1 MSSCQGAGWS
11 CECALWP
18 GLEVYLLRTAN
29 ERGWWFWLSNKC
41 SKFWRSSSGSS
52 NRQIDQ
58 YRHVTSSTKTSMS
71 IIVKPQGFSI
81 NRCLRSL
88 PVPCL
93 PRGLFLHQEEWVFFL
108 FLNKWYQGL
117 AQLFFLSQSK
127 CQSGRDD
134 TTRCP
139 NQQLWKIDRTWNS
152 MWEKLF
158 CPFAQ
163 YFLSYFS
170 SSAQFYATVQRQKNP
185 GLTPFSSGYEVDA
198 STWQSVIKIWLINKI
213 NKINH
218 SIQGG
223 HHRAAQAGSSLSG
236 KI

>member
-58 YRHVTSSTKTSMS
+58 CRHVTSRTKTSMS
-71 IIVKPQGFSI
+71 IIAKPQGFSI

-117 AQLFFLSQSK
+117 AHLFFYPRASVKAAGKIRRDAQISNYGKSTEHGTACEKNCFVHLLNISSHTFPLLLSS
-127 CQSGRDD
+127 
-134 TTRCP
+134 TRQCSD
-139 NQQLWKIDRTWNS
+139 KRTR
-152 MWEKLF
+152 
-158 CPFAQ
+158 A
-163 YFLSYFS
+163 
-170 SSAQFYATVQRQKNP
+170 
-185 GLTPFSSGYEVDA
+185 
-198 STWQSVIKIWLINKI
+198 WLRF
-213 NKINH
+213 
-218 SIQGG
+218 
-223 HHRAAQAGSSLSG
+223 RAATRWTPVLDNQLL
-236 KI
+236 KYD

>member
-1 MSSCQGAGWS
+1 
-11 CECALWP
+11 
-18 GLEVYLLRTAN
+18 
-29 ERGWWFWLSNKC
+29 
-41 SKFWRSSSGSS
+41 
-52 NRQIDQ
+52 
-58 YRHVTSSTKTSMS
+58 MS

-117 AQLFFLSQSK
+117 AHLFFYPRASVK
-127 CQSGRDD
+127 AAGTIRRDAQISNYGKS
-134 TTRCP
+134 TEHGTARE
-139 NQQLWKIDRTWNS
+139 N
-152 MWEKLF
+152 F

>member
-58 YRHVTSSTKTSMS
+58 CRHVTSRTKTSMS
-71 IIVKPQGFSI
+71 IIAKPQGFSI

-117 AQLFFLSQSK
+117 AHLFFYPRASVK
-127 CQSGRDD
+127 AAGKIRRDAQISNYGKS
-134 TTRCP
+134 TEHGTARE
-139 NQQLWKIDRTWNS
+139 N
-152 MWEKLF
+152 F

-198 STWQSVIKIWLINKI
+198 SIWQSVIKIWLINKI

-218 SIQGG
+218 SIKGG